1 MSHRLHSALYVALVA
16 TLWLG
21 AAALSLQESTLAST
35 LECHRRMYAYKVT
48 KTDSTG
54 RICWDVINVMSCWG
68 RCDSNEVSLDEV
80 FRRDGREVDISVL
93 PHVTNDRT
101 LRRNDWHSWKLFEG
115 YHVLS
120 CHR

>member
-80 FRRDGREVDISVL
+80 FRRDGRDVDISVL
-93 PHVTNDRT
+93 PHVKNDRT
-101 LRRNDWHSWKLFEG
+101 LRRNDWHSWKLF
-115 YHVLS
+115 
-120 CHR
+120 